1 MDLFSAAHSFAD
13 FSYSVQIFNRR
24 AQILFIDPTVNH
36 FEQIIFIPHGVF
48 VICSD
53 DHVFRTS
60 RGGGTVSQVVFRLC
74 LIWKIVRDIPKKMCN
89 FSAVLLILNSRFFRE
104 VL

>member
-53 DHVFRTS
+53 DHVCENFSYIQFNTS
-60 RGGGTVSQVVFRLC
+60 RFQNITRWRYCFASS
-74 LIWKIVRDIPKKMCN
+74 
-89 FSAVLLILNSRFFRE
+89 FSFVPYMENSSGYS
-104 VL
+104 